1 MADGRL
7 GQLPRVL
14 VLQAMAAVRRA
25 DWNVA
30 LPAIDEARRPASD
43 LGGGC
48 RCDCGAG
55 SGHAR

>member
-30 LPAIDEARRPASD
+30 LPAIDEAAGWLPRP
-43 LGGGC
+43 GK
-48 RCDCGAG
+48 
-55 SGHAR
+55 

>member
-14 VLQAMAAVRRA
+14 VLQAMAVVRRA

-30 LPAIDEARRPASD
+30 LPAIDEARRVATET
-43 LGGGC
+43 
-48 RCDCGAG
+48 RK
-55 SGHAR
+55 